1 MKKSKNI
8 LFLIFAMTI
17 LSHVDS
23 FSQST
28 ENVTNT
34 NYEFRIVHVGGLRIN
49 VFDNSGQIETVE
61 INKGEKPEGPIIKK
75 LETLSSQGWEIISVQ
90 EGTYGSQRYLLQR
103 QK

>member
-8 LFLIFAMTI
+8 LFLIFAITI

-28 ENVTNT
+28 ENVTNI
-34 NYEFRIVHVGGLRIN
+34 NYEFRIIEARGSSIN
-49 VFDNSGQIETVE
+49 VFDNSGQIETLA
-61 INKGEKPEGPIIKK
+61 INKGERVEGTLIIK
-75 LETLSSQGWEIISVQ
+75 LENLSSQGWEIISVQ
-90 EGTYGSQRYLLQR
+90 EGTYSTQRYLLQR